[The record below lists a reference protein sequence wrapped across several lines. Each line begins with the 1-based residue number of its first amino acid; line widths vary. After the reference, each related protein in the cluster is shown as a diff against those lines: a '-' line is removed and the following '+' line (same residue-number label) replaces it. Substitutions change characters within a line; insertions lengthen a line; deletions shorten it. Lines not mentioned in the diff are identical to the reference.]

1 VAYSL
6 LANDR
11 ATYAVDW
18 GIVERLVRSYHRSRA
33 RDLYSTVV
41 TTSDST
47 WYNPFSWS
55 LPDVRSIEVDWAR
68 VDASASD
75 AADRDLNRMAERATV
90 DARGMYLDLKGMVED
105 TSRST
110 NAFTDRLGALQ
121 TENMARIT
129 SAVDSYGT
137 QIEVAKFVRDTSA
150 DGLMVGATITTG
162 GAGVALLGGGSAL
175 KGWAKYEDTDGLTTD
190 RRVGAAVATGVGS
203 FVFGA
208 FKLGGAKLSGGQE
221 AVLTILQAKWDTGV
235 ALLEGKSLGTAIA
248 TGSLKLAGPFVDR
261 LFKSGAAT
269 RLFQKACVPI
279 SVTVQ
284 RVGAAGVPEIANVA
298 ATLSQKWTTKVFGKQ
313 VVERSGKAAI
323 KTLAAPN
330 VPPPATLPTS
340 APARPSLLSRAILTD
355 QTLLAL
361 AIVDMERG
369 IGRGL

>member
-1 VAYSL
+1 
-6 LANDR
+6 
-11 ATYAVDW
+11 
-18 GIVERLVRSYHRSRA
+18 
-33 RDLYSTVV
+33 
-41 TTSDST
+41 
-47 WYNPFSWS
+47 

-75 AADRDLNRMAERATV
+75 NADRDLNRMAERATM

-105 TSRST
+105 TSRYT

-121 TENMARIT
+121 TENMARING
-129 SAVDSYGT
+129 AVDSYGA

-150 DGLMVGATITTG
+150 DGLMVGASIATG

-235 ALLEGKSLGTAIA
+235 ALVEGKSLSTAVA

-261 LFKSGAAT
+261 LFKSGVAT

-279 SVTVQ
+279 AVTVQ

-298 ATLSQKWTTKVFGKQ
+298 ATVSQKWATKVFNKQ
-313 VVERSGKAAI
+313 VVDRSGKAAI
-323 KTLAAPN
+323 KAVSAPN
-330 VPPPATLPTS
+330 APSLPTS
-340 APARPSLLSRAILTD
+340 APARPSLLSQAILTD
-355 QTLLAL
+355 QTLLEL
-361 AIVDMERG
+361 AIVNMDKG
-369 IGRGL
+369 IGRGI